1 MPDSARSTWQGELE
15 RSLTDGCPS
24 RLALC
29 GSHPATY
36 RFTMRPFAR
45 RLVVASTLT
54 FVASLAPRARAEDW
68 YGGQTLAFDG
78 TALGFLAAGVATKG
92 APRKVFL
99 GLSLG
104 TYLVASPVIHGVH
117 ERGGAA
123 VGAVFLRLGAPL
135 ALGVLGLGIGA
146 AHGEG
151 FEGVG
156 IALVAG
162 IAGMALGALA
172 AAGIDAAVLAREADK
187 PLARGASA
195 LSRGPVFFLPWGAAF

>member
-1 MPDSARSTWQGELE
+1 MGMAPW
-15 RSLTDGCPS
+15 
-24 RLALC
+24 LALC
-29 GSHPATY
+29 NSHLPTY
-36 RFTMRPFAR
+36 RFAMRPFAR
-45 RLVVASTLT
+45 LLVVASTFT
-54 FVASLAPRARAEDW
+54 FVASLAPGARAEDW

-78 TALGFLAAGVATKG
+78 AALGFLAAGVATKG
-92 APRKVFL
+92 TPRKVFL

-146 AHGEG
+146 AQGEG

-156 IALVAG
+156 LVLVAG

-172 AAGIDAAVLAREADK
+172 AAGIDAAVLAREADT
-187 PLARGASA
+187 PVARGASA
-195 LSRGPVFFLPWGAAF
+195 LSRGTTFFVPWASAF

>member
-1 MPDSARSTWQGELE
+1 M
-15 RSLTDGCPS
+15 PS
-24 RLALC
+24 RTDSSRSGGEPPTDLSV
-29 GSHPATY
+29 SHLSTY
-36 RFTMRPFAR
+36 SFTMRSFAR
-45 RLVVASTLT
+45 RIVVASTLT
-54 FVASLAPRARAEDW
+54 FVASLTPSARAEDW

-78 TALGFLAAGVATKG
+78 AALGLLVAGIATKG
-92 APRKVFL
+92 VPRKVFL

-123 VGAVFLRLGAPL
+123 VGAVGLRLGAPL
-135 ALGVLGLGIGA
+135 TLGVLGLGIGA
-146 AHGEG
+146 AQGEG

-162 IAGMALGALA
+162 IAGLALGVLA
-172 AAGIDAAVLAREADK
+172 AAGIDAAVLARASDK

-195 LSRGPVFFLPWGAAF
+195 LSTAPTFLLPWGAAF